1 MYFESLNSSGI
12 RGDFNWGS
20 ASLIESQLKRVLAA
34 PSDSKTRTGVSL
46 VAQWIKS
53 AYQCRGHGF
62 DPWSG
67 KISLAAEQLS
77 LRFTTIEPE
86 LWSVSRNY

>member
-34 PSDSKTRTGVSL
+34 PSDSKTRKGVSL

-62 DPWSG
+62 DLWSR
-67 KISLAAEQLS
+67 KIPHAVEQLS
-77 LRFTTIEPE
+77 PCAITIEPV
-86 LWSVSRNY
+86 L